1 MKEQKLRKFRLINRK
16 GFLNKHRYNEEL
28 LEDHFVG
35 DTVKG
40 YYIEEWGD
48 ITLMVEGYSVI
59 SPDEFE
65 FFEEVL
71 T

>member
-1 MKEQKLRKFRLINRK
+1 MKEPKLRKFKLIDREGYINS
-16 GFLNKHRYNEEL
+16 HACNEEL
-28 LEDHFVG
+28 LKDHFVG